1 LLDFDPDYPYLTAR
15 RFEMASRR
23 LLNISV
29 RPGSRAHEAYYSS
42 ARSSA
47 RALTA
52 DELAAGFQPHPELN
66 ITFRGG
72 RTITDLVFANRY
84 VGGAGNWDAG
94 DIANIDNG
102 LAKALTDSGLQTVVE
117 QYYRTPISSR
127 MLPSAVLPDPAPG
140 RIYKDQA
147 EALVAQ
153 LYGGGL
159 AGADPATTVINLMLP
174 RGTVL
179 LDGFSRGF
187 RPAAGEEAEHR
198 RREAAVVRIDDDAA
212 DSLHGLGGYH
222 GSVHLTASGADVVVY
237 YAVGVYSEGQNGIAA
252 FDQPWKN
259 VVATF
264 YHELNEAR
272 TDTDVEEAIR
282 TGDNSKLGW
291 YSDQDGEIGDIPID
305 EAGDNLGL
313 VFQEVQ
319 LADGS
324 GTVPVQ
330 LLWSNADGG
339 PASHV
344 P

>member
-1 LLDFDPDYPYLTAR
+1 MRRIQLQRVRIYGELLDFGPDYPYLTAG

-66 ITFRGG
+66 LTFRGG

-84 VGGAGNWDAG
+84 VGGAGSWDAG

-102 LAKALTDSGLQTVVE
+102 LAEALTDSGLQTVVE
-117 QYYRTPISSR
+117 QYYSTPISSR

-140 RIYKDQA
+140 RIYKDH
-147 EALVAQ
+147 
-153 LYGGGL
+153 
-159 AGADPATTVINLMLP
+159 AD
-174 RGTVL
+174 
-179 LDGFSRGF
+179 
-187 RPAAGEEAEHR
+187 
-198 RREAAVVRIDDDAA
+198 AVVRIDDDAA

-222 GSVHLTASGADVVVY
+222 GSIHITAGGADIVVY
-237 YAVGVYSEGQNGIAA
+237 YAVGVYSEGQNGIPA
-252 FDQPWKN
+252 FGQSWKN

-282 TGDNSKLGW
+282 TGDDSKLGW
-291 YSDQDGEIGDIPID
+291 YSNQGGEIGDIPID
-305 EAGDNLGL
+305 EAGNNLGL
-313 VFQEVQ
+313 VFREVQ

-330 LLWSNADGG
+330 LLWSNADSG
-339 PASHV
+339 PAGHV